1 MFPLKIDEPLR
12 RTPVMTITLVCV
24 CCIVFIRQTAFFP
37 ENGFVPLD
45 FVHSLLHPEAGLLS
59 SAGAL
64 FASFFLHAGVLHLIG
79 NMWYLWIF
87 GSAIESVTGPM
98 RFLILYLFCGTAAM
112 LVQVANN
119 PLSTIPIVGASGA
132 IAGTMGMY
140 LILRPFSKIIFG
152 VFPFISLRI
161 PAFVF
166 LLLWFWMQWNSIGL
180 GQQGTLVAWWAHIGG
195 FVCGMV
201 VAVRLRK
208 QFKVGR
214 NKRRSKK
221 R

>member
-12 RTPVMTITLVCV
+12 RFPVMTITLVCV
-24 CCIVFIRQTAFFP
+24 CCAVFIRQNTFFP

-45 FVHSLLHPEAGLLS
+45 FVHSLLHPDARLLS

-64 FASFFLHAGVLHLIG
+64 IASFFLHAGLLHLIG

-87 GSAIESVTGPM
+87 GSALESVTGPV
-98 RFLILYLFCGTAAM
+98 RFLVFYLFCGTAAM

-152 VFPFISLRI
+152 VFPFISFRI

-166 LLLWFWMQWNSIGL
+166 LLFWFWMQWKSIGVER
-180 GQQGTLVAWWAHIGG
+180 QGTLVAWWAHTGG
-195 FVCGMV
+195 FICGMV
-201 VAVRLRK
+201 VAVRLK
-208 QFKVGR
+208 KNFKERR
-214 NKRRSKK
+214 NKRSAGKG
-221 R
+221 